1 MRLIFLIF
9 IILILIFLFFKFNYQ
24 KMKYV
29 KCDIDNNF
37 YLVRDLPN
45 KIIAVN
51 MLGTIKKNINILVDY
66 LDEHKDTKYK
76 ENKLYITRL
85 KKRLYNINIVENTG
99 IGRDTS
105 YTINKGDELVLCLRS
120 RVKYD
125 EFHDINLIQYVVLHE
140 ISHVASPFYEPK
152 YNNHGPIFKKIFQ
165 FITSVAIELGLY
177 NKIEFNK
184 QPAEY
189 CGITINDSII

>member
-24 KMKYV
+24 KMTYV